1 MERPACVLLV
11 EDEPELREAM
21 ATTLR
26 LEGHRVKTASDG
38 MQALDQLRDG
48 YLPAVVVLDLVMPV
62 LNGVEFLKIA
72 RGDERLRSLP
82 VITIT
87 STEEELPFGAQAII
101 RKPADMDVLLGM
113 VEAHCAHAE
122 ARERAYP

>member
-62 LNGVEFLKIA
+62 LNGLEFLKIA
-72 RGDERLRSLP
+72 RGDERLRSVP

-101 RKPADMDVLLGM
+101 RKPADKDVLLGM

>member
-72 RGDERLRSLP
+72 RGDERLRSVP

-113 VEAHCAHAE
+113 VEAHCAHSE